1 MELKDYTTEQLKE
14 ELKRRV
20 EEKRAQK
27 AEEMKT
33 ALRCRNCKHCIPH
46 PKGFHFYHCAVR
58 TWGKNIVR
66 NYCVKPSQKAC
77 DKFER
82 KEEQSSKVI
91 RT

>member
-1 MELKDYTTEQLKE
+1 MELKDYTTEQLKA

-33 ALRCRNCKHCIPH
+33 AIRCRNCKHCTQHPH
-46 PKGFHFYHCAVR
+46 GFNCYHCAVR
-58 TWGKNIVR
+58 TWGKKIVR
-66 NYCVKPSQKAC
+66 NYCVTLSQKAC

-82 KEEQSSKVI
+82 KENNYVAN
-91 RT
+91 